1 MRGAAQHLGSE
12 RVSDVSSETVP
23 TFADHVLA
31 RADDDNI
38 AILFEEQSWTY
49 REWVRECIARADL
62 FDSVRIEGA
71 AHIGLLLEN
80 VPDFTMW
87 LGAAAL
93 AGATVVGINPTRRG
107 SELARDITFTECQL
121 IITETSQADLLD
133 GLDLGPAAARVLV
146 VDTASYGE
154 LIAAHRPA
162 TAEGYIAASYEP
174 ESQYLLLFTSGTSG
188 APKAVIT
195 SHGRLQNVSASMI
208 GLTSLTSDD
217 VTYISMPLFHSN
229 ALFTAWAPSVVSGA
243 TIALRRTFSASGFL
257 PDVRRFGATYF
268 NYVGKPL
275 AYVLATPERTDDADN
290 PLVRGYGN
298 EAAEADLHRFAQRFR
313 CTLNDGY
320 GQTETGAS
328 IIRVAGMPAG
338 ALGLGAPTIRVLD
351 ADTREE
357 CPRARFDDNGRLLNA
372 DDAIGEI
379 VNSTRGTFEGYWNN
393 PEADNERL
401 RDGAYWTGDLAYR
414 DEAGYFYF
422 AGRSAEWIRVDGENF
437 SGAPIERILGR
448 FPDVVLAAAYGVPD
462 AEIGDRVMAALQLGE
477 GVCFDPVGFATFL
490 SAQSDLGSKWS
501 PTYVRIVTTLP
512 MTQTNK
518 ILKRDLVKQQWRT
531 SEPVWW
537 RSGKDVAY
545 QLFTAADLDALTARF
560 AAAGRA
566 QLVGA

>member
-154 LIAAHRPA
+154 LVAAHRPA

-195 SHGRLQNVSASMI
+195 SHGRLQNVSTSMI

-393 PEADNERL
+393 PEADSERL

-448 FPDVVLAAAYGVPD
+448 FPGVVLAAAYGVPD

-566 QLVGA
+566 RLVGA

>member
-154 LIAAHRPA
+154 LVAAHRPA

-195 SHGRLQNVSASMI
+195 SHGRLQNVSTSMI

-243 TIALRRTFSASGFL
+243 TIALRRTFSASRFL

-393 PEADNERL
+393 PEADSERL

-448 FPDVVLAAAYGVPD
+448 FPGVVLAAAYGVPD

-490 SAQSDLGSKWS
+490 AAQSDLGSKWS

>member
-154 LIAAHRPA
+154 LVAAHRPA

-448 FPDVVLAAAYGVPD
+448 FPGVVLAAAYGVPD

>member
-154 LIAAHRPA
+154 LVAAHRPA

-195 SHGRLQNVSASMI
+195 SHGRLQNVSTSMI

-448 FPDVVLAAAYGVPD
+448 FPGVVLAAAYGVPD

-566 QLVGA
+566 RLVGA

>member
-1 MRGAAQHLGSE
+1 MRGAAQHLRSE
-12 RVSDVSSETVP
+12 RISDVSSETVP

-107 SELARDITFTECQL
+107 SELARDIIFTECQL

-154 LIAAHRPA
+154 LVAAHRPA
-162 TAEGYIAASYEP
+162 TAEGYTAASYEP

-195 SHGRLQNVSASMI
+195 SHGRLQNVSTSMI

-298 EAAEADLHRFAQRFR
+298 EAAEADLHRFAQRFG

-393 PEADNERL
+393 PEADSERL

-448 FPDVVLAAAYGVPD
+448 FPGVVLAAAYGVPD

-501 PTYVRIVTTLP
+501 PTYVRIVTNLP

>member
-154 LIAAHRPA
+154 LVAAHRPA

-195 SHGRLQNVSASMI
+195 SHGRLQNVSTSMI

-243 TIALRRTFSASGFL
+243 TIALRRTFSASRFL

-393 PEADNERL
+393 PEADSERL

-448 FPDVVLAAAYGVPD
+448 FPGVVLAAAYGVPD

-490 SAQSDLGSKWS
+490 AAQSDLGSKWS

-537 RSGKDVAY
+537 RSGKGVAY

>member
-62 FDSVRIEGA
+62 FNSVRIEGA

-93 AGATVVGINPTRRG
+93 AGATIVGINPTRRG

-133 GLDLGPAAARVLV
+133 GLDLGRAAARVLV

-154 LIAAHRPA
+154 LVAAHRPA

-195 SHGRLQNVSASMI
+195 SHGRLQNVSTSMI

-257 PDVRRFGATYF
+257 PDIRRFGATYF

-338 ALGLGAPTIRVLD
+338 ALGLGAPTIRVLG
-351 ADTREE
+351 ADTGEE

-393 PEADNERL
+393 PEADSERL

-448 FPDVVLAAAYGVPD
+448 FPGVVLAAAYGVPD

>member
-146 VDTASYGE
+146 VDTASYRE
-154 LIAAHRPA
+154 LVAAHRPA
-162 TAEGYIAASYEP
+162 TAEGYTAASYEP

-195 SHGRLQNVSASMI
+195 SHGRLQNVSTSMI

-393 PEADNERL
+393 PEADSERL

-448 FPDVVLAAAYGVPD
+448 FPGVVLAAAYGVPD

-490 SAQSDLGSKWS
+490 AAQSDLGSKWS

-566 QLVGA
+566 RLVGD